1 MSKYRTSDVKA
12 PRLNPEAQAQAVALE
27 EQRAARSY
35 GARFEDLRRTL
46 HRLRRSTLSLVG
58 LAIVLGLIV
67 LAIFAPQIAP
77 YPEDIATVHFE
88 RTFQP
93 PGRQYLFGT
102 DEVGRDVLSRVIFGT
117 RISLSIGVAVLA
129 IALAIGVP
137 LGLIAGYVGG
147 PVNTI
152 IMRLTDIFLAIPPVV
167 LAMAVSAVLTP
178 TLENSIFAI
187 AFSWW
192 PWYTRLIQGQVL
204 SIKEETFVEASRSA
218 GANPLYITFKEILP
232 NVLTI
237 LIVKVTLDIGY
248 AVLTG
253 AVLGFLGLG
262 VRPPTPEWGT
272 MASKGRLHLPTRW
285 WLTTFPGLAIFVT
298 VLGFNLLGDGLR
310 DAFDVE
316 LE

>member
-1 MSKYRTSDVKA
+1 MSQSKIAATRA
-12 PRLNPEAQAQAVALE
+12 EAGRESLTVG
-27 EQRAARSY
+27 RSY
-35 GARFEDLRRTL
+35 ETRFEDLWRTL
-46 HRLRRSTLSLVG
+46 HRLRRSKLSLVG

-77 YPEDIATVHFE
+77 HPKDIDAVHFE
-88 RTFQP
+88 RVFQP
-93 PGRQYLFGT
+93 PSAEFLFGT
-102 DEVGRDVLSRVIFGT
+102 DEVGRDTLSRVIFGT
-117 RISLSIGVAVLA
+117 RISLALGVGVLA

-147 PVNTI
+147 PVATL
-152 IMRLTDIFLAIPPVV
+152 IMRLTDIFLAIPPLLLV
-167 LAMAVSAVLTP
+167 LVASALMTP

-187 AFSWW
+187 AFGWW
-192 PWYTRLIQGQVL
+192 PWYTRLIHGQVL
-204 SIKEETFVEASRSA
+204 KIKEETFVEACRST
-218 GANPLYITFKEILP
+218 GASFWYIAFKEILP
-232 NVLTI
+232 NCLSV

-248 AVLTG
+248 AILAG
-253 AVLGFLGLG
+253 AILGFLGLG
-262 VRPPTPEWGT
+262 VRPPIPEWGSMT
-272 MASKGRLHLPTRW
+272 SMGRLHLPARW

>member
-1 MSKYRTSDVKA
+1 MNGGTMVSRTLSAVSETRMGYEA
-12 PRLNPEAQAQAVALE
+12 RL
-27 EQRAARSY
+27 
-35 GARFEDLRRTL
+35 EDLRRIL
-46 HRLRRSTLSLVG
+46 YRLRRSLLSLVG
-58 LAIVLGLIV
+58 LVIALGIILV
-67 LAIFAPQIAP
+67 AVFAPQVAP
-77 YPEDIATVHFE
+77 YPEDVDSVHFD
-88 RTFQP
+88 RTFRP
-93 PGRQYLFGT
+93 PSREFLFGT

-117 RISLSIGVAVLA
+117 RISLRIGASVLA

-137 LGLIAGYVGG
+137 LGLIAGYMGG
-147 PVNTI
+147 MLNTV
-152 IMRLTDIFLAIPPVV
+152 IMRITDTFLSIPPLV

-178 TLENSIFAI
+178 TMENSIFAI

-204 SIKEETFVEASRSA
+204 SIKEEAYIEASRAA
-218 GANPLYITFKEILP
+218 GANPVYTIFKEILP
-232 NVLTI
+232 NCLSI

-248 AVLTG
+248 AILTG

-285 WLTTFPGLAIFVT
+285 WLTTFPGLAIFIT
-298 VLGFNLLGDGLR
+298 VLGLNLLGDGLR

>member
-1 MSKYRTSDVKA
+1 LDISHAY
-12 PRLNPEAQAQAVALE
+12 E
-27 EQRAARSY
+27 
-35 GARFEDLRRTL
+35 ARFEDLRRTL
-46 HRLRRSTLSLVG
+46 HRLRRSPLSLVG
-58 LAIVLGLIV
+58 LAIVVGLAV
-67 LAIFAPQIAP
+67 MAVFAPQIAP
-77 YPEDIATVHFE
+77 YPEDIATVHFD

-93 PGRQYLFGT
+93 PGREFLFGT

-117 RISLSIGVAVLA
+117 RISLFIGLAVLA

-147 PVNTI
+147 PVNTL

-187 AFSWW
+187 AFGWW

-218 GANPLYITFKEILP
+218 GASSMYIAFKEILP
-232 NVLTI
+232 NCLTI

-248 AVLTG
+248 AILTG

>member
-1 MSKYRTSDVKA
+1 MSKHQTPNTEYPIPTTQS
-12 PRLNPEAQAQAVALE
+12 
-27 EQRAARSY
+27 RAGHRVLDIGNSY
-35 GARFEDLRRTL
+35 EARFEDLRRTL

-58 LAIVLGLIV
+58 LGIVLGIILM
-67 LAIFAPQIAP
+67 AIFAPQVAP
-77 YPEDIATVHFE
+77 YPEDVDSVHFE

-93 PGRQYLFGT
+93 PGREFLFGT

-117 RISLSIGVAVLA
+117 RISLSLGATVLA
-129 IALAIGVP
+129 IALTIGVP

-147 PVNTI
+147 PVNTF
-152 IMRLTDIFLAIPPVV
+152 IMRLTDIFLAIPPLV
-167 LAMAVSAVLTP
+167 LALAVSAVLTP
-178 TLENSIFAI
+178 TLENSIIAI
-187 AFSWW
+187 SFGWW

-204 SIKEETFVEASRSA
+204 SIKEEAFVEACRSV
-218 GANPLYITFKEILP
+218 GANPWYIAFKEILP
-232 NVLTI
+232 NCLSI
-237 LIVKVTLDIGY
+237 LIVKITLDIGY
-248 AVLTG
+248 AILTG

-272 MASKGRLHLPTRW
+272 MASKGRLHLPARW
-285 WLTTFPGLAIFVT
+285 WMTTFSGLAIFVT

>member
-1 MSKYRTSDVKA
+1 MSESQT
-12 PRLNPEAQAQAVALE
+12 PNPKSQTQAVALGR
-27 EQRAARSY
+27 QAAVGGY
-35 GARFEDLRRTL
+35 EARFEDLRRTL

-58 LAIVLGLIV
+58 LGIVLGIILM
-67 LAIFAPQIAP
+67 AIFAPQVAP
-77 YPEDIATVHFE
+77 YPEDVDSVHFE

-93 PGRQYLFGT
+93 PGREFLFGT

-117 RISLSIGVAVLA
+117 RISLAIGAVVLV

-137 LGLIAGYVGG
+137 LGLIAGYVGS
-147 PVNTI
+147 PVNTF
-152 IMRLTDIFLAIPPVV
+152 IMRLTDIFLAIPPLV
-167 LAMAVSAVLTP
+167 LALAVSAVLTP
-178 TLENSIFAI
+178 TLENSIIAI
-187 AFSWW
+187 SFGWW

-204 SIKEETFVEASRSA
+204 SIKEETFVEACRSV
-218 GANPLYITFKEILP
+218 GANPWYIAFKEILP
-232 NVLTI
+232 NCLSI
-237 LIVKVTLDIGY
+237 LIIKATLDIGY
-248 AVLTG
+248 AILTG

-272 MASKGRLHLPTRW
+272 MASKGRLHLPARW
-285 WLTTFPGLAIFVT
+285 WMTTFSGLAIFIT

>member
-1 MSKYRTSDVKA
+1 MGYESRMVDSKSTGFERRGVLAEY
-12 PRLNPEAQAQAVALE
+12 E
-27 EQRAARSY
+27 
-35 GARFEDLRRTL
+35 ARFEDVRRTL

-58 LAIVLGLIV
+58 LAIVTGLILV
-67 LAIFAPQIAP
+67 AIFAPVVAP
-77 YPEDIATVHFE
+77 YPEDVDSVHFD
-88 RTFQP
+88 RTFKP
-93 PGRQYLFGT
+93 PSQEHLFGT
-102 DEVGRDVLSRVIFGT
+102 DEVGRDVFSRVIYGT
-117 RISLSIGVAVLA
+117 RISLSLGLAVLA

-147 PVNTI
+147 MVNTV
-152 IMRLTDIFLAIPPVV
+152 IMRITDIFLAIPPLV
-167 LAMAVSAVLTP
+167 LALAVSAVLTP
-178 TLENSIFAI
+178 TMENAIVAI

-192 PWYTRLIQGQVL
+192 PWYTRLIQGLVL
-204 SIKEETFVEASRSA
+204 SIKEETYVEASRSV
-218 GANPLYITFKEILP
+218 GASTLYVIFKEILP
-232 NVLTI
+232 MCVSI

-248 AVLTG
+248 AILTG

-272 MASKGRLHLPTRW
+272 MASKGRLHLPVRW
-285 WLTTFPGLAIFVT
+285 WLTTFPGLAIFIT

>member
-1 MSKYRTSDVKA
+1 MA
-12 PRLNPEAQAQAVALE
+12 NPESQLSVPFGRQTFASE
-27 EQRAARSY
+27 YEAR
-35 GARFEDLRRTL
+35 REDLRRML

-58 LAIVLGLIV
+58 LAIVLGLIL

-77 YPEDIATVHFE
+77 YPEDVDSVHFD
-88 RTFQP
+88 RTFKP
-93 PGRQYLFGT
+93 PGAEYIFGT

-117 RISLSIGVAVLA
+117 RISLALGVTVLV
-129 IALAIGVP
+129 ISLAIGVP
-137 LGLIAGYVGG
+137 LGLIAGYMGG
-147 PVNTI
+147 MVNTV
-152 IMRLTDIFLAIPPVV
+152 IMRLTDIFLAIPPLV
-167 LAMAVSAVLTP
+167 LALAVSAVLTP
-178 TLENSIFAI
+178 TLENSIIAI
-187 AFSWW
+187 AFGWW
-192 PWYTRLIQGQVL
+192 PWYTRLIQGMVL
-204 SIKEETFVEASRSA
+204 SIKEESFVEACRSV
-218 GANPLYITFKEILP
+218 GANPLYVVFKEILP
-232 NVLTI
+232 NCVSI

-248 AVLTG
+248 AILTG

-272 MASKGRLHLPTRW
+272 MASKGRLHLPVRW